1 VNIGDTGAGLHAAI
15 GILAALHQ
23 RDVRGVGQRIEV
35 AMQESVINF
44 GRIAYAS
51 QALTNQPAERLG
63 NKSQLGTNAP
73 SEVYRCRGEGPNDY
87 CFIYTTRAG
96 NHHWHRLLSV
106 IGREDLKDD
115 PRFAS
120 NADRVRN
127 ERDVDAIILDWT
139 RTRTKLEVMETLGRA
154 GVPAGAVFDT
164 DELLHDP
171 FLRERGMFATVQHP
185 VRGAFTMPG
194 WPVKMSE
201 SRVPLKSAPL
211 LGQDNEAVY
220 EEVLGCTPEQVAELR
235 QARII

>member
-1 VNIGDTGAGLHAAI
+1 
-15 GILAALHQ
+15 
-23 RDVRGVGQRIEV
+23 
-35 AMQESVINF
+35 
-44 GRIAYAS
+44 
-51 QALTNQPAERLG
+51 LG

-73 SEVYRCRGEGPNDY
+73 SEVYRCKGEGANDY

-115 PRFAS
+115 PRFAT

-127 ERDVDAIILDWT
+127 ETDVDAIILEWT
-139 RTRTKLEVMETLGRA
+139 RSRTKLEVMETLGQA

-171 FLRERGMFATVQHP
+171 FLRQRGMFATVQHP
-185 VRGAFTMPG
+185 VRGEFTMPG

-201 SRVPLKSAPL
+201 SQVSLKSAPL

-220 EEVLGCTPEQVAELR
+220 KEILGCTPEQIADLR
-235 QARII
+235 EQRII